1 MEASKTKWK
10 PIDILVVL
18 YGICIVLCVGYEFK
32 IIPQDFLVFKSEPNT
47 INSNSSPVNTPPIT
61 DKIAEKVK
69 EKIDSKEFSNTDD
82 HDYPYII
89 QFDPIEDKGDGIMGA
104 MTLSHTN
111 RPTVGDD
118 AQSIGKSCNYYFTYT
133 VHGNSIVATFTS
145 SDCGGTSPNMIL
157 TYDEATSYI
166 VMKSGKGALVFK
178 PMN

>member
-1 MEASKTKWK
+1 METTKNKTYLTDSL
-10 PIDILVVL
+10 IIL
-18 YGICIVLCVGYEFK
+18 YAACIILCIGYEFK
-32 IIPQDFLVFKSEPNT
+32 VIPQDFLVFKSEPNT
-47 INSNSSPVNTPPIT
+47 INSNSSPTNSSPIT

-69 EKIDSKEFSNTDD
+69 EKINGKEFSNTDD
-82 HDYPYII
+82 RDYPYII
-89 QFDPIEDKGDGIMGA
+89 QFDPIEDKGNGIMGA

-111 RPTVGDD
+111 RPTMGDD

-145 SDCGGTSPNMIL
+145 SDCGSTSPNMVL